1 MTEKRDEHESGLTPE
16 ELEGEEAE
24 ALPDREA
31 MSVIT
36 PTGEPTYEIGLPPP
50 RD

>member
-1 MTEKRDEHESGLTPE
+1 MTETRDETEGLTPD
-16 ELEGEEAE
+16 ELDEQEAE

-31 MSVIT
+31 MSLIT